1 MKRKPGT
8 EKKWI
13 VLRDSRKPMKTRI
26 ISIALFLVSGLTSPL
41 ASGEDQPQPY
51 DPPETTVGYSRQ
63 TIAVAGHEFE
73 VQVPET
79 FQLELLNPNL
89 ESPRMIHFHG
99 DRMFIGSRAGNI
111 YWMDP
116 PYRKTHTLA
125 KMGWYPHSI
134 IIRDQTILVARTHG
148 IYQASYTMD
157 TNWISEGSFG
167 LLVALPG
174 GRGHNSRT
182 LKLGPDGNLYV
193 SLGIRGN
200 CSDEYLDASYEF
212 DSRRGGI
219 HVIDESG
226 PVATLVPFASGLR
239 NPVGFDWHPESKT
252 MYASNNG
259 PDHLG
264 FDQPPEYFSEIK
276 RGSFHGMPWFQFDG
290 EKLRRDP
297 CAQSVPPRPVS
308 EVSIPVATF
317 DPRNA
322 PMDLAFV
329 PSHGKATEFAGD
341 AIVALRGSWGTA
353 PDGSGTGDPAT
364 RRHPKLVL
372 VEFENGQA
380 TSNVLDLTLGFQSA
394 SGERWIRPVGVVVG
408 PDGEIYFTSDSGI
421 QGLYRLK
428 KTEPE

>member
-1 MKRKPGT
+1 MLMPDTQTPITIQTPGAAVF
-8 EKKWI
+8 I
-13 VLRDSRKPMKTRI
+13 ASAFAVL
-26 ISIALFLVSGLTSPL
+26 L
-41 ASGEDQPQPY
+41 AIGEVHPGA
-51 DPPETTVGYSRQ
+51 DPPAGRTLDYTRQ
-63 TIAVAGHEFE
+63 TIAVAGHKFE
-73 VQVPET
+73 VQIPDT
-79 FQLELLNPNL
+79 FQLELLNPALN
-89 ESPRMIHFHG
+89 SPRMIHFHE

-125 KMGWYPHSI
+125 KMEGYPHSLV
-134 IIRDQTILVARTHG
+134 IRDETIFIARTHG
-148 IYQASYTMD
+148 IYQAPYARD
-157 TNWISEGSFG
+157 TRWVSEESLE

-174 GRGHNSRT
+174 GWGHNSRT

-200 CSDEYLDASYEF
+200 CSDEYLDGSYEF

-219 HVIDESG
+219 HLIDESG
-226 PVATLVPFASGLR
+226 DPATLLPFASGLR
-239 NPVGFDWHPESKT
+239 NPVGFDWHPKSGIL
-252 MYASNNG
+252 YASNNG

-276 RGSFHGMPWFQFDG
+276 QGSFHGMPWFQFDG

-297 CAQSVPPRPVS
+297 CIQSTPPRPAS
-308 EVSIPVATF
+308 EVSLPVATF
-317 DPRNA
+317 DSRNA

-329 PSHGKATEFAGD
+329 PSHGQATEFAGD
-341 AIVALRGSWGTA
+341 AVVALRGSWGTA
-353 PDGSGTGDPAT
+353 GDGSGSGDPAT

-380 TSNVLDLTLGFQSA
+380 TPNVIDLTLGFQSET
-394 SGERWIRPVGVVVG
+394 GKRWVRPVGVAVG
-408 PDGEIYFTSDSGI
+408 PDGEIYFTSDAGI

-428 KTEPE
+428 KIRPD